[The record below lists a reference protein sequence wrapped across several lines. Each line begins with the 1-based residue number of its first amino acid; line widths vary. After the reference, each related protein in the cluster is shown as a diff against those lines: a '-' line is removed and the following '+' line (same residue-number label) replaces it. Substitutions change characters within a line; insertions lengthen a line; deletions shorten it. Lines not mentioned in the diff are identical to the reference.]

1 MIKVNRIGSKLGL
14 AGLVGVLLSAGMVAN
29 QIVSG
34 AAVTAA
40 NQRANDQELIANHS
54 LEGNIGLRRMQLAV
68 RDIQH
73 SRNASEAQNG
83 FDALNSAYAIVVK
96 ELDLAM
102 NRMSQSEN
110 KERLQKIKSLAEE
123 SRANGSA
130 LLDAQLKGFAT
141 IKKQDEASAEWAS
154 SIKVQ
159 FDPSAFTSAANRLEI
174 DKTLQEANSIFSAIR
189 AASLHYN
196 STLAGG
202 EQDAINH
209 LAVRLNEGLI
219 DAMTLSDDKD
229 VQSAIE
235 KLTVRARDFIMITGQ
250 IMLLGPARKE
260 LVEVKTMPV
269 ADQAIGLMRASVDTA
284 EKLTADAR
292 SQAAAELDFTS
303 RVSFI
308 GAVLMVITLA
318 GSTVFA
324 FAGVARPLTRLN
336 GALGKMAAGELNIK
350 IPGAGRGDEIGDIA
364 KTVSVI
370 RDNAEQKARDE
381 ALAQA
386 QQQTLAAEQRKQDMR
401 KLADAFEGAVGEIVE
416 TVSSASTE
424 LEASAGTLSSNAERA
439 QALTTKVVTVS
450 EEASGN
456 VQSVASAT
464 EELTSSVNE
473 IGRQV
478 QESARIANEAVEQ
491 ARRTNARVGDL
502 AQAAN
507 HIGKVVELIDTIAA
521 QTNLLA
527 LNATIEAA
535 RAGAAGRGFAV
546 VASEVKALAEQ
557 TSKAT
562 GEISQQISSIQGA
575 TQDSV
580 SAIQEIGG
588 TIEKLCA
595 ISSAIAAA
603 VEQQGTAT
611 QEIARNVQQ
620 AAQGTMEVSSNIS
633 NVQRGATETGSASS
647 QVLSA
652 AQTLSGDSNRL
663 KLEVGKFLASVRSA

>member
-1 MIKVNRIGSKLGL
+1 MIKVNRIGNKLGL
-14 AGLVGVLLSAGMVAN
+14 AGVIGVLLSAGMVAS
-29 QIVSG
+29 QIISG
-34 AAVTAA
+34 AAVTAT
-40 NQRANDQELIANHS
+40 NQRADDQEFIANHS
-54 LEGNIGLRRMQLAV
+54 FEGDIGLRRMQLAV
-68 RDIQH
+68 RDIQQ
-73 SRNASEAQNG
+73 SKNESEAQNG
-83 FDALNSAYAIVVK
+83 FNALNSAYAIVVT
-96 ELDLAM
+96 ELDLAIS
-102 NRMSQSEN
+102 RLTVPEN
-110 KERLQKIKSLAEE
+110 KERLQEIKSLADEY
-123 SRANGSA
+123 RTNGAA
-130 LLDAQLKGFAT
+130 LRDAQLKGFAT
-141 IKKQDEASAEWAS
+141 IKQQDEASADWAA
-154 SIKVQ
+154 SIKAQ
-159 FDPSAFTSAANRLEI
+159 LASPALTGAANRFEI
-174 DKTLQEANSIFSAIR
+174 DKTLQEANSIFNAIR

-196 STLAGG
+196 STLVKG

-209 LAVRLNEGLI
+209 LAVELNETLV
-219 DAMTLSDDKD
+219 DALTLSDDKD

-235 KLTVRARDFIMITGQ
+235 KLTTSASNFVMITGH
-250 IMLLGPARKE
+250 ILLLGPARKE

-269 ADQAIGLMRASVDTA
+269 ADKAIGLMRAAVDTA
-284 EKLTADAR
+284 EKLAVEAR
-292 SQAAAELDFTS
+292 SKAVAELDFAH

-308 GAVLMVITLA
+308 GAVLLVVTLI
-318 GSTVFA
+318 GSAVFA
-324 FAGVARPLTRLN
+324 FVGVARPLTRLN

-350 IPGAGRGDEIGDIA
+350 IPGAGRGDEVGDIA
-364 KTVSVI
+364 KTVTVI

-424 LEASAGTLSSNAERA
+424 LEASAVTLSSNAEHA
-439 QALTTKVVTVS
+439 QALTTKVAAVS

-535 RAGAAGRGFAV
+535 RAGVAGRGFAV

-562 GEISQQISSIQGA
+562 GEIGQQISSIQGA
-575 TQDSV
+575 TQESV

-620 AAQGTMEVSSNIS
+620 AAQGTMEVSSNVS
-633 NVQRGATETGSASS
+633 DVQRGAAETGSASS

-652 AQTLSGDSNRL
+652 AQMLSGDSNRL
-663 KLEVGKFLASVRSA
+663 KLEVGRFLSSVRSA